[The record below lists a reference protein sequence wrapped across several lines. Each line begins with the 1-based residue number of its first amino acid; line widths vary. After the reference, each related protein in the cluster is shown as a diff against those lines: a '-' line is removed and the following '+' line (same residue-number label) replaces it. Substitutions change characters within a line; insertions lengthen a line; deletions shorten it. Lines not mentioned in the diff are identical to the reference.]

1 MTVSAPA
8 LAEALGDIVGR
19 ESVIADA
26 AVLAAH
32 AIDGARPRWVVRP
45 ASGET
50 AARVLALAH
59 AERLAVAPRGSGS
72 TLGLGWPPARL
83 DLVLDCRGLDGVI
96 DYTPEDMVL
105 SVGAG
110 ASLGSIAARLA
121 PHRQRLPIDPPGG
134 QGRTIGGVLAT
145 AATGPLRFR
154 HGAGRDLLL
163 GVRFVQADGT
173 LTWGGA
179 RVVKSVT
186 GYDVPKLLTGSL
198 GTLGVLVE
206 TTLRVHPLPP
216 ARRSWLF
223 PFTSYEAASAFVARV
238 LDSTVEPTRLAVLS
252 ADAARET
259 GLGEM
264 AAAVAI
270 SVESVDEAV
279 ASQGE
284 ALITLGADEGSQ
296 GMVLTDGFWERAG
309 EVVLGPFA
317 LKLAAEPR
325 NVAHWLAALEAAAR
339 GMGRSMAAMAEAGSG
354 IILAALGAD
363 TDAARFRDDVL
374 VPLRAGLV
382 PEGGSLVVERAPAAA
397 KAVIDPWG
405 AVSPEA
411 LEIMRRLK
419 AEFDPRGVLNPGR
432 FVGGV

>member
-8 LAEALGDIVGR
+8 IAEALGDIVGR
-19 ESVIADA
+19 EDVLVDA
-26 AVLAAH
+26 AALAAH
-32 AIDGARPRWVVRP
+32 AIDGVRPRWVVRP
-45 ASGET
+45 ARAEEAS
-50 AARVLALAH
+50 RVLAVAH

-72 TLGLGWPPARL
+72 SVGLGWPPARL
-83 DLVLDCRGLDGVI
+83 DLVLDCRGMSAVV

-110 ASLGSIAARLA
+110 ASLHSIAACLA
-121 PHRQRLPIDPPGG
+121 PHRQRLPVDPLGG
-134 QGRTIGGVLAT
+134 QGRTMGGVLAT

-154 HGAGRDLLL
+154 YGAGRDLLL

-216 ARRSWLF
+216 ASGSWLF
-223 PFTSYEAASAFVARV
+223 PFASYEAAGAFVARV
-238 LDSTVEPTRLAVLS
+238 LDSTVEPTRLGLLS
-252 ADAARET
+252 ADAARML

-264 AAAVAI
+264 TAAVAV

-279 ASQGE
+279 VSQGA
-284 ALITLGADEGSQ
+284 ALVTLAAGDRSDGR
-296 GMVLTDGFWERAG
+296 VLPPEFWGRAG
-309 EVVLGPFA
+309 GALMGSFA
-317 LKLAAEPR
+317 LKLAGEPR
-325 NVAHWLAALEAAAR
+325 HVSHWLAEMEGAAR
-339 GMGRSMAAMAEAGSG
+339 RLGGGLPAMAEAGSG
-354 IILAALGAD
+354 IVWAALGAD
-363 TDAARFRDDVL
+363 IDPARL
-374 VPLRAGLV
+374 HAEMLAPLRAGLA
-382 PEGGSLVVERAPAAA
+382 PEGGSLVVERAPAGA
-397 KAVIDPWG
+397 KKTVDPWG
-405 AVSPEA
+405 PVSPDA

-419 AEFDPRGVLNPGR
+419 SEFDPHGVLNPGR
-432 FVGGV
+432 FVGGL

>member
-19 ESVIADA
+19 ESVVVDA
-26 AVLAAH
+26 AALAAH
-32 AIDGARPRWVVRP
+32 EIDGTRPRWVVRP
-45 ASGET
+45 ASGEA

-72 TLGLGWPPARL
+72 TLGLGWPLARL
-83 DLVLDCRGLDGVI
+83 DMVLDCRGLGGVI

-110 ASLGSIAARLA
+110 ASLGAIAARLA

-186 GYDVPKLLTGSL
+186 GYDVPKLLAGSL

-223 PFTSYEAASAFVARV
+223 AFASYEAAGAFVARV
-238 LDSTVEPTRLAVLS
+238 LDSTVEPTRVAVLS
-252 ADAARET
+252 ADAARAA

-264 AAAVAI
+264 VAAVAI
-270 SVESVDEAV
+270 SVESVEEAV

-284 ALITLGADEGSQ
+284 ALITLGAGEGSQ
-296 GMVLTDGFWERAG
+296 GMVLADGFWERAG
-309 EVVLGPFA
+309 EVVLGPFV

-325 NVAHWLAALEAAAR
+325 NVSHWLAAMEAAAR
-339 GMGRSMAAMAEAGSG
+339 GMGQSVAAMAEAGSG

-374 VPLRAGLV
+374 APLRAGLV

-405 AVSPEA
+405 EVSPEA

-432 FVGGV
+432 FVGGL